1 MRGWRL
7 SRTGVAL
14 GALSAA
20 CFVSVTSENLPVALL
35 PELASGFGVSDSAI
49 GLLVTGY
56 AVVVAVSVV
65 PLVSMTAGWDRRT
78 TALATVAA
86 ITVSN
91 LLLAVAPGY
100 SVAVVA
106 RLVSAVGHG
115 VFWSVV
121 APMAARLLGPQQV
134 GRATAVVFSGNS
146 LAFLLGL
153 PLSSWLGATM
163 GWRPTVLAVAGVAA
177 LSAVVIRAT
186 IDPLRP
192 EHSTPQQGPSAV
204 RCAVTNRSLAP
215 VNLVTVIVVLGHFAA
230 FTYIT
235 AIIADYVHLTGPAT
249 SSLLLAH
256 GAAGLFGLMLI
267 GRQVDRHPQATALIV
282 TGGVAACMLVLLIVG
297 PSSSSIAGAAVV
309 LWAVPAG
316 GMAVVLQAAVLR
328 TAAAQQDLASAVYVV
343 AFQLG
348 IALGAGIGG
357 VSLDH
362 GILPVAVATAA
373 TCGLLAVIVV
383 RRSAAFF
390 GSRPTNTPSTNP
402 LSIPSV
408 EDRNDPRSQ
417 YPRH

>member
-1 MRGWRL
+1 MRGLRL
-7 SRTGVAL
+7 SRTGLAL

-35 PELASGFGVSDSAI
+35 PQLASGFGVPVSAV

-65 PLVSMTAGWDRRT
+65 PLVAMTAHWDRRT
-78 TALATVAA
+78 TVLAGVAA
-86 ITVSN
+86 ITASN

-100 SVAVVA
+100 GVAVVA
-106 RLVSAVGHG
+106 RLVSAIGHG

-121 APMAARLLGPQQV
+121 APMAARLLGPQQA
-134 GRATAVVFSGNS
+134 GRATAVVFAGNS

-153 PLSSWLGATM
+153 PLSSWLGATI
-163 GWRPTVLAVAGVAA
+163 GWRPTALAVAGVAA

-186 IDPLRP
+186 IEPLPP
-192 EHSTPQQGPSAV
+192 ERSTPRQGPATV
-204 RCAVTNRSLAP
+204 RRVVTDRSLAA
-215 VNLVTVIVVLGHFAA
+215 VNLVTLIVVSGQFAA

-235 AIIADYVHLTGPAT
+235 VIIADYAHLTGPAT

-256 GAAGLFGLMLI
+256 GAAGLIGLILI
-267 GRQVDRHPQATALIV
+267 GGQVDSHPQATALIV
-282 TGGVAACMLVLLIVG
+282 TGGLAACMLVLLVVG
-297 PSSSSIAGAAVV
+297 SNSGLIAGAAVV

-328 TAAAQQDLASAVYVV
+328 AAAAQQDLASAVYIV
-343 AFQLG
+343 AYQLG

-362 GILPVAVATAA
+362 GTLPVAVATAA
-373 TCGLLAVIVV
+373 TRSLAAAVVV
-383 RRSAAFF
+383 RRSAAF
-390 GSRPTNTPSTNP
+390 SR
-402 LSIPSV
+402 
-408 EDRNDPRSQ
+408 RRGAQ
-417 YPRH
+417 

>member
-1 MRGWRL
+1 M
-7 SRTGVAL
+7 AL

-20 CFVSVTSENLPVALL
+20 CFVSVTSEYLPVALL
-35 PELASGFGVSDSAI
+35 PKLASGFGVSDSAI

-65 PLVSMTAGWDRRT
+65 PLVAMTARCDRRT
-78 TALATVAA
+78 IALVTVAA
-86 ITVSN
+86 IAVSN

-100 SVAVVA
+100 GVAVVA

-121 APMAARLLGPQQV
+121 APMAARLLGQQQV
-134 GRATAVVFSGNS
+134 GRATAVVFAGNS
-146 LAFLLGL
+146 LAFLVGL
-153 PLSSWLGATM
+153 PLSTWLGATI

-177 LSAVVIRAT
+177 LSAVAIRVT
-186 IDPLRP
+186 IDPLPP

-204 RCAVTNRSLAP
+204 RSAITNRSLAP
-215 VNLVTVIVVLGHFAA
+215 VNVVTMIVVLGHFAA

-235 AIIADYVHLTGPAT
+235 VIIADYVHLTGSAT

-256 GAAGLFGLMLI
+256 GAAGLFGLLLI

-282 TGGVAACMLVLLIVG
+282 TGGVAACMLVLLVVG
-297 PSSSSIAGAAVV
+297 SSSSFIAGAAVV

-328 TAAAQQDLASAVYVV
+328 TAAAQQDLASAVYIV

-348 IALGAGIGG
+348 IAIGAGIGG
-357 VSLDH
+357 VFLDH
-362 GILPVAVATAA
+362 GHLPVAVATAA
-373 TCGLLAVIVV
+373 TCSLVAVLVV

-390 GSRPTNTPSTNP
+390 GSGGLATPNEHEAS
-402 LSIPSV
+402 
-408 EDRNDPRSQ
+408 PRI
-417 YPRH
+417 

>member
-1 MRGWRL
+1 MWRL
-7 SRTGVAL
+7 PRTGVAL

-35 PELASGFGVSDSAI
+35 PELASGFGVPDSAV

-65 PLVSMTAGWDRRT
+65 PLVAMTARWDRRT

-134 GRATAVVFSGNS
+134 GRATAVVFAGNS

-153 PLSSWLGATM
+153 PLSAWLGATI

-177 LSAVVIRAT
+177 LSAVAIRAT
-186 IDPLRP
+186 IDPLQA
-192 EHSTPQQGPSAV
+192 EHGVPQQGPSAV
-204 RCAVTNRSLAP
+204 RRVVTDRSLLP
-215 VNLVTVIVVLGHFAA
+215 VNLVTMLVVLGHFAA

-235 AIIADYVHLTGPAT
+235 VIIADYVHLNGPAT
-249 SSLLLAH
+249 SSLLLAY
-256 GAAGLFGLMLI
+256 GAAGLLGLMLI
-267 GRQVDRHPQATALIV
+267 GRQVDSHPQATALIV
-282 TGGVAACMLVLLIVG
+282 AGGVAACMLVLLVVG
-297 PSSSSIAGAAVV
+297 SSSSSIAGAAVV

-328 TAAAQQDLASAVYVV
+328 TAAAQQDLASAVYIV

-357 VSLDH
+357 VCLDH
-362 GILPVAVATAA
+362 GTLSVAVAIAA
-373 TCGLLAVIVV
+373 TCSLVAVIVV
-383 RRSAAFF
+383 RRSAAFYSF
-390 GSRPTNTPSTNP
+390 RTTKTPPTNRPQHP
-402 LSIPSV
+402 
-408 EDRNDPRSQ
+408 
-417 YPRH
+417 